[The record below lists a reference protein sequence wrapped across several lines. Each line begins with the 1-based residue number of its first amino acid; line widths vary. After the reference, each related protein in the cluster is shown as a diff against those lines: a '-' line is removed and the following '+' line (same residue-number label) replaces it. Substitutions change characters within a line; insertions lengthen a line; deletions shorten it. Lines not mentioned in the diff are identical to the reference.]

1 MHNIDRSINQGTV
14 SPMIIV
20 PQSKAKVNEK
30 GGKNMK
36 VIVKR
41 IPCRKK
47 PAPNA
52 VEQAKADILDA
63 HVVCIPIDM
72 KRMLRNAQNRQ
83 AK

>member
-1 MHNIDRSINQGTV
+1 
-14 SPMIIV
+14 
-20 PQSKAKVNEK
+20 
-30 GGKNMK
+30 MK

-41 IPCRKK
+41 IPCKKK